1 MIGWLIFFFAL
12 FLASLGYASYKS
24 YSKNR
29 SSDEFMLAGSNI
41 GAILGFLTFS
51 AALFSAFTF
60 MGMPDFFRT
69 HGVGAWIFLGLS
81 DALMVFFL
89 IWFGY
94 KLRKR
99 ASEVGYKGVAGY
111 IQICFQN
118 KWAGYLIFASSFL
131 FLIPY
136 VAIQIR
142 GISIFLDAAFPNL
155 IPGWGWASLLVVL
168 MLVYSEIGGLK
179 AIMYSDAIQGLIMLV
194 VIWIIGYTCLQMAG
208 GLEAGIAKITETNAG
223 LLSLPGPKGLFSSP
237 FLIASAIAI
246 VMIPVSQPQFTTRLV
261 IMKDL
266 KSVHKMA
273 YAVGIFAILVILPT
287 AFIGLY
293 GAVSYSESSTA
304 EFLSTALLYDQASP
318 IAALAVVGLFAACL
332 STTNAQ
338 IFALGTELRS
348 LLTGSDKKIMR
359 ITQIAIFVFSI
370 IVLVFSTYM
379 SDELV
384 LLARVSFTGTSMIA
398 PVVLGAVIFK
408 NPPKSLLV
416 LSTVALLY
424 FILSLAELVPA
435 GFAGLPTDAAMY
447 LILIPA
453 TVLLMLVHHFSSKTT
468 HEA

>member
-1 MIGWLIFFFAL
+1 MIAWLIFFFSL
-12 FLASLGYASYKS
+12 FLAMLGYASYRS
-24 YSKNR
+24 YKKDR
-29 SSDEFMLAGSNI
+29 TSDDFIFAGSNI
-41 GAILGFLTFS
+41 GTILGFLTFS

-69 HGVGAWIFLGLS
+69 HGVGAWIFLALS

-94 KLRKR
+94 ALRKR
-99 ASEVGYKGVAGY
+99 ASINGYKGVAGLMKSCY
-111 IQICFQN
+111 GHSFP
-118 KWAGYLIFASSFL
+118 GYLVFASAFL

-142 GISIFLDAAFPNL
+142 GISIFLDAAFPDML
-155 IPGWGWASLLVVL
+155 PYWSWSALLVFI
-168 MLVYSEIGGLK
+168 MLIYSEIGGLK
-179 AIMYSDAIQGLIMLV
+179 AIVYSDAIQGVIMLT
-194 VIWIIGYTCLQMAG
+194 VIWIIGVTCLQMSG
-208 GLEAGIAKITETNAG
+208 GLESGLAKVSETNAD
-223 LLSLPGPKGLFSSP
+223 LLTLPGPKGLFTSP

-246 VMIPVSQPQFTTRLV
+246 VLIPVSQPQFTTRLV
-261 IMKDL
+261 VMKNL
-266 KSVHKMA
+266 KSVHRMA

-293 GAVSYSESSTA
+293 GAIKYPDASTA
-304 EFLSTALLYDQASP
+304 DFLTNALLFDQAVP
-318 IAALAVVGLFAACL
+318 VAALAVVGLFAACL

-348 LLTGSDKKIMR
+348 LLSGSDKSNMRVTKIS
-359 ITQIAIFVFSI
+359 ILIFSL

-384 LLARVSFTGTSMIA
+384 LLARVSFAGTSMIA

-408 NPPKSLLV
+408 NPPKALIWLSTFALLTFV
-416 LSTVALLY
+416 LSLVGVVPDRIGGYPLDFLMY
-424 FILSLAELVPA
+424 CVLFILT
-435 GFAGLPTDAAMY
+435 F
-447 LILIPA
+447 I
-453 TVLLMLVHHFSSKTT
+453 LMLRHHLTQKTT

>member
-29 SSDEFMLAGSNI
+29 TSDEFMLAGSNI

-69 HGVGAWIFLGLS
+69 HGVGAWIFLALS
-81 DALMVFFL
+81 DAFMVFL
-89 IWFGY
+89 LVWFGY
-94 KLRKR
+94 SLRKR
-99 ASEVGYKGVAGY
+99 AALTGYKGVAGF
-111 IQICFQN
+111 IQTCYQN
-118 KWAGYLIFASSFL
+118 RYAGYLIFVSSFL

-142 GISIFLDAAFPNL
+142 GISIFLNAAFPDML
-155 IPGWGWASLLVVL
+155 PYWSWAAILVVL

-179 AIMYSDAIQGLIMLV
+179 AIVYSDAIQGVIMLA
-194 VIWIIGYTCLQMAG
+194 VIWIIGVTCLKMAG
-208 GLEAGIAKITETNAG
+208 GLEPALAQVAETNPG
-223 LLSLPGPKGLFSSP
+223 LLTLPGPKGLFTSP
-237 FLIASAIAI
+237 FLVASAIAI
-246 VMIPVSQPQFTTRLV
+246 VLIPISQPQFTTRLV
-261 IMKDL
+261 VLKSL

-293 GAVSYSESSTA
+293 GAVKYPDASTA
-304 EFLSTALLYDQASP
+304 DFLSSALLFDQAVP
-318 IAALAVVGLFAACL
+318 VAALAVVGLFAACL

-348 LLTGSDKKIMR
+348 LLSGSDKFNMR
-359 ITQIAIFVFSI
+359 VTQVSIVVFSL

-416 LSTVALLY
+416 ISSIALGY
-424 FILSLAELVPA
+424 FVLSLAGFVPDRF
-435 GFAGLPTDAAMY
+435 GEFPLDFVMY
-447 LILIPA
+447 CVLFVLTLIL
-453 TVLLMLVHHFSSKTT
+453 MLSHHFTQKTT
-468 HEA
+468 HAA

>member
-1 MIGWLIFFFAL
+1 MMGWLIFFFTL
-12 FLASLGYASYKS
+12 FLAMLGYASYRS
-24 YSKNR
+24 YSKER
-29 SSDEFMLAGSNI
+29 TSDDFIFAGSNI
-41 GAILGFLTFS
+41 GTILGFLTFS

-69 HGVGAWIFLGLS
+69 HGVGAWVFLAFS

-94 KLRKR
+94 ALRKR
-99 ASEVGYKGVAGY
+99 ASINGYKGVAGLMNSCY
-111 IQICFQN
+111 KN
-118 KWAGYLIFASSFL
+118 KFAGYLVFASAFL

-142 GISIFLDAAFPNL
+142 GISIFLDAAFPDML
-155 IPGWGWASLLVVL
+155 PYWSWSALLVFI
-168 MLVYSEIGGLK
+168 MLIYSEIGGLK
-179 AIMYSDAIQGLIMLV
+179 AIVYSDAIQGVIMLT
-194 VIWIIGYTCLQMAG
+194 VIWIIGVTCLQMSG
-208 GLEAGIAKITETNAG
+208 GLEAGLASVSSTSPD
-223 LLSLPGPKGLFSSP
+223 LLTLPGPKGLFTSP

-246 VMIPVSQPQFTTRLV
+246 VLIPVSQPQFTTRLV
-261 IMKDL
+261 VMKNL
-266 KSVHKMA
+266 KSVHRMA

-293 GAVSYSESSTA
+293 GAIKYPDASTA
-304 EFLSTALLYDQASP
+304 DFLTNALLFDQAVP
-318 IAALAVVGLFAACL
+318 VAALAVVGLFAACL

-348 LLTGSDKKIMR
+348 LLSGSDKNNMR
-359 ITQIAIFVFSI
+359 ITKISIGVFSL

-384 LLARVSFTGTSMIA
+384 LLARVSFAGTSMIA

-408 NPPKSLLV
+408 NPPKELIW
-416 LSTVALLY
+416 LSTLALITFVSSLVGIVPTIIAGY
-424 FILSLAELVPA
+424 PLDFIMYCVLFVITFILMAR
-435 GFAGLPTDAAMY
+435 
-447 LILIPA
+447 
-453 TVLLMLVHHFSSKTT
+453 HHFTQKTT